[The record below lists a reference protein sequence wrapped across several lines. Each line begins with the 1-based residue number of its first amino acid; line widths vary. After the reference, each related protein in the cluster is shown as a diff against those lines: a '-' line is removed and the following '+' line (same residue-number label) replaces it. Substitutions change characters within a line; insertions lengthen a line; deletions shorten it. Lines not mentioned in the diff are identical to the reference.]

1 MANLM
6 YELSVPVMLKTLTN
20 LISILDQAAQYGVNK
35 KIDPSVLL
43 NARLYPDMFALARQ
57 IQTTTDQAKG
67 GAARLAGLPVPKYED
82 TETNIDELK
91 ARVRKTIDF
100 LKSIQPEHMQSAE
113 HRLSK
118 RPLPALA
125 SAIRPLNVDI
135 GYALQVLANERLS
148 QGELGKAVGH
158 PSRCHQFR
166 AAATS
171 MHPPSRGRRGVRRHC
186 PSAQR

>member
-113 HRLSK
+113 HRDITV
-118 RPLPALA
+118 PLREPVQMKGLPYLQHFVLPNFFFHA
-125 SAIRPLNVDI
+125 SMAYAILRHNGVEVGKWDF
-135 GYALQVLANERLS
+135 
-148 QGELGKAVGH
+148 LGKLTN
-158 PSRCHQFR
+158 P
-166 AAATS
+166 
-171 MHPPSRGRRGVRRHC
+171 
-186 PSAQR
+186 